1 MRERLEHDGFADEI
15 FGVTVQQMISGGVE
29 VIVGVTQDPSFGPLI
44 MLGMG
49 GIYTELFK
57 DVTFRIHPLTDEDAR
72 EMVRS
77 VKAYQLLAGWRGASP
92 SDVGSLEE
100 LLLRI
105 SAMVEDL
112 PQILELDLNP
122 VKVLERGG
130 GYVVVD
136 ARILLS

>member
-1 MRERLEHDGFADEI
+1 
-15 FGVTVQQMISGGVE
+15 MIPGGVE

-57 DVTFRIHPLTDEDAR
+57 DVTFRIHPLTDVDAR

-77 VKAYQLLAGWRGASP
+77 VKAYQLLAGWRGAKP

-105 SAMVEDL
+105 SAMVEDM
-112 PQILELDLNP
+112 PQIVELDLNP
-122 VKVLERGG
+122 VKVLERGK

-136 ARILLS
+136 VRVLLS